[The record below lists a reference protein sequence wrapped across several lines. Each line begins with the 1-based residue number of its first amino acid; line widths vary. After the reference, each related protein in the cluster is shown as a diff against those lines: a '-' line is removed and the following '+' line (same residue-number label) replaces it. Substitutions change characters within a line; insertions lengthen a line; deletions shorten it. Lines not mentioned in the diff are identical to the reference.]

1 MSERLLRIGEIA
13 AQADVSTRTV
23 DYYTTLGLISP
34 AARSGGNYRLYD
46 SSVIDRIAMIRR
58 LEEQGVRLENIAAA
72 LTTAPGTGLAEL
84 LNRID
89 DDLRLL
95 HDVAASAGPD
105 GHGLL
110 TAVAARA
117 HALITTALE
126 IAGTL
131 PLPPI

>member
-1 MSERLLRIGEIA
+1 VSDRLLRIGELA
-13 AQADVSTRTV
+13 AQAEVSTRTV

-46 SSVIDRIAMIRR
+46 SSVIDRIAVIRR

-89 DDLRLL
+89 GDLRLL

-105 GHGLL
+105 GQGLL

-131 PLPPI
+131 PLPLI